1 LYAKLVQKQP
11 LMRRVIIALLPIYA
25 FALYLYGLH
34 LVFLSLIVFPLGIGV
49 EYLFERKRKKKV
61 SEAVFV
67 TCLLYLLSLPPLV
80 PLWIAGAGILFA
92 VFIAKEIFG
101 GFGRNVFNPAIAGRL
116 FVYITFSPHMTSGW
130 LLGGNFGMDAVTS
143 ATPLAQLSAGQN
155 PDLINLLL
163 GFHAGSMGESPI
175 ILILL
180 AGVFLAATK
189 TAAVGIMISTMG
201 SAAFLSYTL
210 YLAGAPQALP
220 PLPALLSGSL
230 LFIAVFMATDPVSA
244 PKKLPAR
251 IIYGIMIG
259 SLTVLIRMFPLFR
272 EGTSFAV
279 LFGNTFAPLLD
290 HIFLKA
296 KT

>member
-1 LYAKLVQKQP
+1 MYEKLVQKQV
-11 LMRRVIIALLPIYA
+11 LMRRVLIALLPLYA

-49 EYLFERKRKKKV
+49 EYLFERTRKKKV

-67 TCLLYLLSLPPLV
+67 TCMLYVLSLPPLV
-80 PLWIAGAGILFA
+80 PWWIAGLGILFA
-92 VFIAKEIFG
+92 VFIAKEVFG

-130 LLGGNFGMDAVTS
+130 ILGGNFASDAVSS
-143 ATPLAQLSAGQN
+143 ATPLAQLGAGQS
-155 PDLINLLL
+155 PDLLNLLL

-180 AGVFLAATK
+180 AAIFLAATK
-189 TAAVGIMISTMG
+189 TAKANIMISTVG
-201 SAAFLSYTL
+201 AAILFSYL
-210 YLAGAPQALP
+210 LEFAGVSQALP
-220 PLPALLSGSL
+220 ALPALLSGSL
-230 LFIAVFMATDPVSA
+230 VFVAVFMATDPVSA
-244 PKKLPAR
+244 PKKMPAQ
-251 IIYGIMIG
+251 IIYGVLIG
-259 SLTVLIRMFPLFR
+259 SITVLIRMFPLFR

-279 LFGNTFAPLLD
+279 LLGNTFAPLLD
-290 HIFLKA
+290 QIFSKA

>member
-1 LYAKLVQKQP
+1 
-11 LMRRVIIALLPIYA
+11 MRRVLLALLPVYA

-34 LVFLSLIVFPLGIGV
+34 LIFLSLIVFPLGIGV
-49 EYLFERKRKKKV
+49 EYLFERTRQKKV

-80 PLWIAGAGILFA
+80 PWWIAALGILFA
-92 VFIAKEIFG
+92 VFIAKEVFG

-116 FVYITFSPHMTSGW
+116 FVYITFSPQMTSGW
-130 LLGGNFGMDAVTS
+130 ILGGNFAIDAVSS
-143 ATPLAQLSAGQN
+143 ATPLAQLGAGQN

-163 GFHAGSMGESPI
+163 GFRAGSMGESPI

-180 AGVFLAATK
+180 AAVFLIATG
-189 TAAVGIMISTMG
+189 TAKAWIMISTLG
-201 SAAFLSYTL
+201 SAALFSYL
-210 YLAGAPQALP
+210 LKFAGAAQALP

-230 LFIAVFMATDPVSA
+230 LFVAVFMTTDPVSA
-244 PKKLPAR
+244 PKKMPAQ
-251 IIYGIMIG
+251 IVYGILIG
-259 SLTVLIRMFPLFR
+259 SITILIRLFPLFR

-279 LFGNTFAPLLD
+279 LLGNTFAPLLD
-290 HIFLKA
+290 QIFTRV